1 MNDATNKLQILN
13 GIANGTYETLAG
25 KVPKIDYDQITA
37 DNFTITQD
45 WVDSKTNFVQTHDPS
60 QTAGYNDNINHLI
73 AQFSEKL
80 DYTFTL
86 PDGTQQKVF
95 NGTFVEFYDNIGNQL
110 GLDVKS
116 STVLVNN
123 YITVA
128 NDIANN
134 RDAISGVSLDEEGID
149 IMKYQKALTA
159 SMRLMTALDE
169 QLDKVINNMGVVGR

>member
-1 MNDATNKLQILN
+1 M
-13 GIANGTYETLAG
+13 
-25 KVPKIDYDQITA
+25 
-37 DNFTITQD
+37 
-45 WVDSKTNFVQTHDPS
+45 
-60 QTAGYNDNINHLI
+60 
-73 AQFSEKL
+73 
-80 DYTFTL
+80 
-86 PDGTQQKVF
+86 
-95 NGTFVEFYDNIGNQL
+95 
-110 GLDVKS
+110 DVKS

>member
-1 MNDATNKLQILN
+1 MNTN
-13 GIANGTYETLAG
+13 
-25 KVPKIDYDQITA
+25 IDELKYSIGGE
-37 DNFTITQD
+37 NFR
-45 WVDSKTNFVQTHDPS
+45 
-60 QTAGYNDNINHLI
+60 
-73 AQFSEKL
+73 
-80 DYTFTL
+80 
-86 PDGTQQKVF
+86 
-95 NGTFVEFYDNIGNQL
+95 
-110 GLDVKS
+110 
-116 STVLVNN
+116 VNN